1 MTATSESDR
10 DPVEKLA
17 EEFLERRRRGETPA
31 VSEYTERYP
40 ELADEIR
47 EVFPALVV
55 MEEANPVSKE
65 LGSGDESAITNGLP
79 RQLGDFRILREVGRG
94 GMGIVYEAEQVS
106 LGRRVALKVLP
117 QQAHLDPRYL
127 SRFEREA
134 KAAARLHHTN
144 IVPVY
149 GVGTDRGIHYYAM
162 QFIQG
167 LGLDDVLA
175 ELKRL
180 RDGKSAGSIGDQPT
194 QSAIFSAQAV
204 ARSLL
209 CGTAGAAPP
218 TVDQP
223 AAPAASE
230 QEVTSAKPQAAS
242 KVEAQQ
248 QPQDGPG
255 RKPQGSSGSITLP
268 GQVSDGTSANRS
280 TYWRSVARVGVQV
293 AEALAYAHG
302 EGVLHR
308 DIKPSNLLLDARG
321 HVWVTDFG
329 LAKAQGSEDLTH
341 SGDIIGT
348 LRYMSPESFEGKT
361 DARSDV
367 YALGLT
373 LYELAALRPAFPE
386 SDRNWLIKQV
396 AGEEPPQLSRI
407 EPHVPR
413 DLATILHK
421 AIAKEPSRRYQTAEA
436 LHEDLQRFLDDRPI
450 RARPI
455 SPLEKSWR
463 WCRRNPAVASLMA
476 AVLVVAA
483 LGLAGILWQWQTAVA
498 NEERA
503 RQNELE
509 AKLSAQRAGENE
521 LLAKENEQRA
531 KQKELEAKENEAKA
545 VKQKQEIESLSEKLW
560 LQLYAGNINGARL
573 AWEQGNIGHVVD
585 LLDKCTPKAGQTPRY
600 GFEWHYLNRLCH
612 GNRIQLEGSDRQV
625 TALSS
630 DGNSFAAAV
639 AYPDPLGNLAGHD
652 AMVWDLRNGKCI
664 AEFKIHGSP
673 ITGLVLA
680 PDGRLLAAATQ
691 AGKLGVWDIAK
702 KKQLFAYEDFGI
714 GTPSFSPDGKSIAYV
729 SKARTHIKVRDTQ
742 TDAAVHELAI
752 GQKLDAMAAI
762 TFSGTG
768 DRLLFLGI
776 GEPKLFTSRCFLQ
789 TWDLQSGA
797 KLILPVDNA
806 VNPLA
811 IAESADGTLIIG
823 CFVDFGSK
831 FDQTVM
837 MLRFW
842 DAENGDFKKKLDLVS
857 RQFLPFVAN
866 STSFTSDGRFLVCA
880 DNNELL
886 VWDTQTGK
894 QLNHFK
900 GHAGFV
906 QRVFASDDGKTVFSS
921 SSNELFRWD
930 ITKPQGFRD
939 VVLSTHRWLPAAAYA
954 TPLSA
959 MGQVVLHGTFQQE
972 VWDALAGRRLFNFNL
987 PDLWGMS
994 YSPNGKYLI
1003 GTRSVAAKQGKGQ
1016 SSIQDF
1022 WKNATTKIEDKVGRV
1037 EVWNAATGKS
1047 HFVQE
1052 FPQPGPQ
1059 LDFSS
1064 YSAVSGDGRLIAAM
1078 FKDQSIKILDTH
1090 KRTERLV
1097 TLTDGVTKKQY
1108 HPATKL
1114 WFQPDGKN
1122 LVVRNEYKYHVVDVQ
1137 TGQEVATS
1145 LSTSTELSFLDWS
1158 PDGQQLVQ
1166 PDATGKTIHVRGVRN
1181 TKTIAALHGH
1191 AHKVVAVAFSPD
1203 GKRLASADAGR
1214 NIKLWDLETMQEVLS
1229 LRHSQDIASLT
1240 FTADGHKLLAA
1251 GSGGVVRIWDATPLN

>member
-17 EEFLERRRRGETPA
+17 EEFLARRRRGETPA
-31 VSEYTERYP
+31 LSEYTDRYP

-55 MEEANPVSKE
+55 MEEANPASKE
-65 LGSGDESAITNGLP
+65 LASAGEAASTNGLP

-149 GVGTDRGIHYYAM
+149 GVGTDHGIHYYAM

-180 RDGKSAGSIGDQPT
+180 RDGKSAGSIGARPT
-194 QSAIFSAQAV
+194 ESAIISAKAV

-209 CGTAGAAPP
+209 SGTAGAVPP

-223 AAPAASE
+223 AVADARDEEPG
-230 QEVTSAKPQAAS
+230 SAKPPAPISASPQAAS
-242 KVEAQQ
+242 
-248 QPQDGPG
+248 G
-255 RKPQGSSGSITLP
+255 GSSGSIALP
-268 GQVSDGTSANRS
+268 GQVSDVTSANRS
-280 TYWRSVARVGVQV
+280 AYWRSVARVGLQV
-293 AEALAYAHG
+293 AEALAYAHA

-321 HVWVTDFG
+321 HVWVADFG

-341 SGDIIGT
+341 TGDIIGT

-373 LYELAALRPAFPE
+373 LYEMTALRPAFPE

-396 AGEEPPQLSRI
+396 TGEEPPQLSRV

-421 AIAKEPSRRYQTAEA
+421 AIAKEPSHRYQTAEA

-455 SPLEKSWR
+455 SPLEKGWR
-463 WCRRNPAVASLMA
+463 WCRRNPAVASLVA

-483 LGLAGILWQWQTAVA
+483 LGLAGIVWQWQTAVA

-503 RQNELE
+503 RLNELD
-509 AKLSAQRAGENE
+509 AKLSAQRARDNE
-521 LLAKENEQRA
+521 LIATEKEQRA
-531 KQKELEAKENEAKA
+531 KQKEVEAKESEAKA
-545 VKQKQEIESLSEKLW
+545 IQRQQEIESLSQKLW
-560 LQLYAGNINGARL
+560 QQLYAGNINGARL
-573 AWEQGNIGHVVD
+573 AWEQGNINHVNE
-585 LLDKCTPKAGQTPRY
+585 LLQKCTPQSGQTPRD

-612 GNRIQLEGSDRQV
+612 GNRVQLDGS
-625 TALSS
+625 TSYPFTSLSS
-630 DGNSFAAAV
+630 DGNFFATVIEDSASAKKQNQV
-639 AYPDPLGNLAGHD
+639 KI
-652 AMVWDLRNGKCI
+652 WDLRTGKCT
-664 AEFKIHGSP
+664 ADFKIPGQP
-673 ITGLVLA
+673 INQPTTLVTLGR
-680 PDGRLLAAATQ
+680 DGRLVAAWGPGGSLT
-691 AGKLGVWDIAK
+691 VWDTAK
-702 KKQLFAYEDFGI
+702 RQKLFADNDLAVGSPTF
-714 GTPSFSPDGKSIAYV
+714 TPDGKSIAYI
-729 SKARTHIKVRDTQ
+729 SKTRKHIRVRDAQ
-742 TDAAVHELAI
+742 TGAAVHEFAI
-752 GQKLDAMAAI
+752 GHKVEETTAI

-768 DRLLFLGI
+768 DRLLLLGI

-789 TWDLQSGA
+789 TWDMQSGA
-797 KLILPVDNA
+797 KLILPVDHA

-823 CFVDFGSK
+823 CFLDFGSK
-831 FDQTVM
+831 LDQVVM
-837 MLRFW
+837 TLRFW
-842 DAENGDFKKKLDLVS
+842 DAENGEFKKKLDLVS
-857 RQFLPFVAN
+857 RPFLPFAAY
-866 STSFTSDGRFLVCA
+866 STCFAGDGRFLICA
-880 DNNELL
+880 DNNELA

-906 QRVFASDDGKTVFSS
+906 QRVFASDDGTVFSS

-930 ITKPQGFRD
+930 VTKPQGFRD
-939 VVLSTHRWLPAAAYA
+939 VVLSAHRWLPATAYA
-954 TPLSA
+954 TPLSVT
-959 MGQVVLHGTFQQE
+959 GQVVLQGAFQRE
-972 VWDALAGRRLFNFNL
+972 VWDALAGRRMFNL
-987 PDLWGMS
+987 PDPQGTS
-994 YSPNGKYLI
+994 FSPNGKFLI
-1003 GTRSVAAKQGKGQ
+1003 GMRQAAPNLGKGKT
-1016 SSIQDF
+1016 SIQDI
-1022 WKNATTKIEDKVGRV
+1022 WKNATAKDKVGRL
-1037 EVWNAATGKS
+1037 EVWNAATGKT

-1052 FPQPGPQ
+1052 FPLPGPQ
-1059 LDFSS
+1059 LDLSS
-1064 YSAVSGDGRLIAAM
+1064 YPAVSGDGRFIAAVFM
-1078 FKDQSIKILDTH
+1078 NQSIKIIDTN
-1090 KRTERLV
+1090 KRIERLV
-1097 TLTDGVTKKQY
+1097 TLSNATTKMPY

-1114 WFQPDGKN
+1114 WFTPDGKR
-1122 LVVRNEYKYHVVDVQ
+1122 LVVRNESTYHVVDLPAAK
-1137 TGQEVATS
+1137 EISA
-1145 LSTSTELSFLDWS
+1145 LSHGSSEISFGNWS
-1158 PDGQQLVQ
+1158 PDGQRVVTVF
-1166 PDATGKTIHVRGVRN
+1166 DSSE
-1181 TKTIAALHGH
+1181 KTIAVQDIHGKALITLHGH
-1191 AHKVVAVAFSPD
+1191 AHRVSAVAFSPD

-1229 LRHSQDIASLT
+1229 LRHSQDIASLA
-1240 FTADGHKLLAA
+1240 FTTDGHKLMAA
-1251 GSGGVVRIWDATPLN
+1251 GTGGVVRVWDATPLSEKK